1 MLEELLPGAAPVPR
15 LLLPPPAARRRAV
28 TRSVVVTTL
37 VMAAIALLL
46 WWLSALGVLAVPV
59 AFGVVAVP
67 VLALA
72 VTLGLAAYRHLGHA
86 TREGFLYAR
95 VGVAIRV
102 TTAVPIAKAQSGSVR
117 SSQFQRRAGLATLHV
132 DIAGGGPTPRVHDE
146 SEATAE
152 RLLHVVLGRVG
163 V

>member
-1 MLEELLPGAAPVPR
+1 
-15 LLLPPPAARRRAV
+15 
-28 TRSVVVTTL
+28 
-37 VMAAIALLL
+37 
-46 WWLSALGVLAVPV
+46 V
-59 AFGVVAVP
+59 AFGVVALP
-67 VLALA
+67 ALALA
-72 VTLGLAAYRHLGHA
+72 VTLGMAAYRHLGHA

-102 TTAVPIAKAQSGSVR
+102 TTAVPVAKAQSGSVR
-117 SSQFQRRAGLATLHV
+117 SSPFQRRAGLATLHV

>member
-1 MLEELLPGAAPVPR
+1 
-15 LLLPPPAARRRAV
+15 V
-28 TRSVVVTTL
+28 TRSVIVATL

-59 AFGVVAVP
+59 AFVVVAVP

-102 TTAVPIAKAQSGSVR
+102 TTAVPVAKAQSGSVR
-117 SSQFQRRAGLATLHV
+117 SSPFQRRAGLATLHV
-132 DIAGGGPTPRVHDE
+132 DIAGGGPVPRVYDE
-146 SEATAE
+146 TQPRTEA
-152 RLLHVVLGRVG
+152 LLQLILGRRVASP
-163 V
+163 

>member
-1 MLEELLPGAAPVPR
+1 MFAA
-15 LLLPPPAARRRAV
+15 
-28 TRSVVVTTL
+28 L

-46 WWLSALGVLAVPV
+46 WWLNALGVLAVPV
-59 AFGVVAVP
+59 AFVVVAVP

-72 VTLGLAAYRHLGHA
+72 VALGLAAYRHLGHA

-102 TTAVPIAKAQSGSVR
+102 TTAVPVAKAQSGSVR
-117 SSQFQRRAGLATLHV
+117 SSPFQRRAGLATLHV

-152 RLLHVVLGRVG
+152 HLLQVVLGRRLDA
-163 V
+163 